1 MYADFNPED
10 EFAQTRPPDDLFDD
24 DFTPMPEPVV
34 EPSPVVEASPVVSA
48 PNPPPNAPHGPRD
61 QGQRGR
67 GRGRGRGNRGHGRGG
82 RGEHQGGREHQTQGG
97 GGSMQASAHAPAAHA
112 PPVEKEELEKPVV
125 AKKVANGEAE
135 AEGEGDGAK
144 AALHQTPAREGAVR
158 GDRSGTGGVKRTKLT
173 EAELSARLASI
184 SLKNS
189 LRTAAHAR
197 AEADLASFEAREA
210 QAAHHNAEKRKQL
223 QQRQKADR
231 QNRAQMMGERER
243 NAQRKLQAMGGRE
256 WDLEKEEGFGGTGEE
271 KRGAARRGAFGG
283 VVGGVPAAREEG
295 AGEEEAP
302 STPSHRGGERGGRGR
317 GRGRGGR
324 GGRGDAANSTP
335 HAAHTPK
342 AQKPPGAEDFPDLPV
357 KEKKAED
364 QAEDKP
370 KILDFPIK
378 GKATKL
384 DTSVVAETKESKET
398 VASPRPGQLKQQE
411 SFGLPS
417 PAAGR
422 SWADQVEGA
431 S

>member
-1 MYADFNPED
+1 
-10 EFAQTRPPDDLFDD
+10 
-24 DFTPMPEPVV
+24 
-34 EPSPVVEASPVVSA
+34 
-48 PNPPPNAPHGPRD
+48 
-61 QGQRGR
+61 
-67 GRGRGRGNRGHGRGG
+67 
-82 RGEHQGGREHQTQGG
+82 
-97 GGSMQASAHAPAAHA
+97 MQASAHAPAVHA
-112 PPVEKEELEKPVV
+112 PPVESEELEKDVV
-125 AKKVANGEAE
+125 AKKVANGEGDAE
-135 AEGEGDGAK
+135 IEGEVAK
-144 AALHQTPAREGAVR
+144 PTLPQTPAREGAVR

-256 WDLEKEEGFGGTGEE
+256 WDLEKEKGFGGTGEE
-271 KRGAARRGAFGG
+271 QRGGARRGAFGG
-283 VVGGVPAAREEG
+283 VVGGVPAARSEDTRED
-295 AGEEEAP
+295 EAP

-324 GGRGDAANSTP
+324 GGRGDAAASTP
-335 HAAHTPK
+335 HAEHTPKAQPK
-342 AQKPPGAEDFPDLPV
+342 AQKPPGADDFPDLPA
-357 KEKKAED
+357 KQKKVEETAGE
-364 QAEDKP
+364 KP

-378 GKATKL
+378 GKAAKL
-384 DTSVVAETKESKET
+384 DTNVATETKESKET